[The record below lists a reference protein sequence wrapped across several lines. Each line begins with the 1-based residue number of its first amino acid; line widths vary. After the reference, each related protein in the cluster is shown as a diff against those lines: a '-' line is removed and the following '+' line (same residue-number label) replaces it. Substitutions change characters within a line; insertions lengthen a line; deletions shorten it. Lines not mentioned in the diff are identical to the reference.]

1 MKLTAEPRSAEKVS
15 ALRKAGRIPGVVY
28 NQELNTTLSVD
39 YRQFDRVFRNAGTG
53 NLIKLTVGS
62 ETHDVLVKAVQM
74 DKRRREPIHVDFFAV
89 TANQPVEVA
98 IVVDFVGEPIG
109 VRDSKGQ
116 LDIQR
121 REVRI
126 SVLPRHIPDGFELD
140 ISELDIGDSRH
151 ISDIA
156 MLLPEGAELVDDA
169 ELPLVTVVPQRLS
182 VEPAEDTGPEVEVI
196 GEDAEEGEADEATD
210 SEE

>member
-98 IVVDFVGEPIG
+98 VSVNFDGEPVG
-109 VRDSKGQ
+109 VRDHQGQ

-126 SVLPRHIPDGFELD
+126 LVLPRHIPEEFLLNIDELQ
-140 ISELDIGDSRH
+140 IGDSRH
-151 ISDIA
+151 VSDIVS
-156 MLLPEGAELVDDA
+156 LLPEGAEVLDDA
-169 ELPLVTVVPQRLS
+169 ELPLVTVVPPRLS
-182 VEPAEDTGPEVEVI
+182 TEPAEDTGPEVEVI
-196 GEDAEEGEADEATD
+196 GGDDASEGEAT
-210 SEE
+210 EE

>member
-28 NQELNTTLSVD
+28 NQEVNTSLSVD
-39 YRQFDRVFRNAGTG
+39 FRQFDRVFRAAGTG
-53 NLIKLTVGS
+53 NLIELVVGN

-98 IVVDFVGEPIG
+98 VDITYEGEPIG
-109 VRDSKGQ
+109 VRDSQGQ
-116 LDIQR
+116 LDVQR

-126 SVLPRHIPDGFELD
+126 LVLPRDIPDNLVLNIDEL
-140 ISELDIGDSRH
+140 EIGDSRH
-151 ISDIA
+151 ISDIVS
-156 MLLPEGAELVDDA
+156 MLPTGAEILDDV
-169 ELPLVTVVPQRLS
+169 ELPLVTVVPPRLS
-182 VEPAEDTGPEVEVI
+182 TEPAEDTGPEVEVI
-196 GEDAEEGEADEATD
+196 GEEGEAADEGEAT
-210 SEE
+210 EE

>member
-28 NQELNTTLSVD
+28 NQEVNTSLSVD
-39 YRQFDRVFRNAGTG
+39 FRQFDRVFRAAGTG
-53 NLIKLTVGS
+53 NLIELVVGN

-98 IVVDFVGEPIG
+98 VDITYEGEPIG
-109 VRDSKGQ
+109 VRDSQGQ
-116 LDIQR
+116 LDVQR

-126 SVLPRHIPDGFELD
+126 LVLPRDIPDNLVLNIGEL
-140 ISELDIGDSRH
+140 EIGDSRH
-151 ISDIA
+151 ISDIVS
-156 MLLPEGAELVDDA
+156 MLPPSAEILDDV
-169 ELPLVTVVPQRLS
+169 ELPLVTVVPPRLS
-182 VEPAEDTGPEVEVI
+182 TEPAEDTGPEVEVI
-196 GEDAEEGEADEATD
+196 GEEGEEEGDEEEA